1 MDFGAIYR
9 ASPKHSVC
17 RDGPD
22 QTKKTRLGGICR
34 TLETTSISEAA
45 VKRTT
50 AETSL
55 FACPVSVIAQSE
67 IVDLAANRRIVALQ
81 LSREYTTHSNGMQ
94 QDKYFNAAL
103 DDLRLFGLAYKF
115 ISSKKLF
122 HSKNATI
129 IIE

>member
-67 IVDLAANRRIVALQ
+67 NTH
-81 LSREYTTHSNGMQ
+81 LSCRSCRESKDCRSPI